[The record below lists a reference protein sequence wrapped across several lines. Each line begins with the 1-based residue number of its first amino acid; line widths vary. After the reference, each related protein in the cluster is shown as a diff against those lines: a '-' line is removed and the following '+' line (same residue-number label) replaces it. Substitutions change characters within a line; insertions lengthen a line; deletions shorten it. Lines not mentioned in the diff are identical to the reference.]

1 MTPAD
6 RYRAKAA
13 EYAAQ
18 AASETITPTFRAECD
33 RLTKSYLDLAEL
45 AERNSLTN
53 IVYETPAVSAEDD
66 GKVD

>member
-13 EYAAQ
+13 EYAAH
-18 AASETITPTFRAECD
+18 ARSETITPTFRAECD

-53 IVYETPAVSAEDD
+53 IVYETPTVSAEDD

>member
-6 RYRAKAA
+6 RYKAKAD

-18 AASETITPTFRAECD
+18 ARSETITPTFRAACE
-33 RLTKSYLDLAEL
+33 RLAKSYLDLAEL
-45 AERNSLTN
+45 AKRNSQTN